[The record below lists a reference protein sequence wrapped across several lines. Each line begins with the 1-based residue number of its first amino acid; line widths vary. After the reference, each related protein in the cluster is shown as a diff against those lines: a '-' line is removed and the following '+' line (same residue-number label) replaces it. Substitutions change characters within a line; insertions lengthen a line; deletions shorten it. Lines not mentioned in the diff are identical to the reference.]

1 MSRTFKTKQRLRR
14 WARNRKYSFL
24 FRELIDYSG
33 TYTHWRKHKPYGAKI
48 NIKNSKHSYDAWA
61 KNAFVTDINDK
72 DFYVNIRIRINKK
85 SQRKRLTNKLIEES
99 LQDED

>member
-33 TYTHWRKHKPYGAKI
+33 TYIHWRKHKPYGAKI
-48 NIKNSKHSYDAWA
+48 NIKNSKHSYDVWA
-61 KNAFVTDINDK
+61 KNTFVTDINDK

-85 SQRKRLTNKLIEES
+85 SQQKRLTNKLIEDS
-99 LQDED
+99 L

>member
-1 MSRTFKTKQRLRR
+1 M
-14 WARNRKYSFL
+14 
-24 FRELIDYSG
+24 
-33 TYTHWRKHKPYGAKI
+33 GAKI
-48 NIKNSKHSYDAWA
+48 NIKNPKHSYDAWT

-99 LQDED
+99 L

>member
-1 MSRTFKTKQRLRR
+1 M
-14 WARNRKYSFL
+14 
-24 FRELIDYSG
+24 IGYSG
-33 TYTHWRKHKPYGAKI
+33 TCTHWRKHKPYGAKI
-48 NIKNSKHSYDAWA
+48 NIKNSKYSYDAWT

-99 LQDED
+99 L